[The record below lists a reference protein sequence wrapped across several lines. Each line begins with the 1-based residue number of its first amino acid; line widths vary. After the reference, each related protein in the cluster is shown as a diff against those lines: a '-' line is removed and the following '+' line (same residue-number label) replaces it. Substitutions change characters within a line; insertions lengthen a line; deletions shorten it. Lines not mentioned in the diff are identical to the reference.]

1 MFKRTHSC
9 GELTEKDFGKKAAL
23 CGWVHTWRDH
33 GGLVFIDLR
42 DRDGMTQIVFNPEKN
57 KEMHTESRKLRS
69 EYVVAVKGIVEP
81 RPKGTENN
89 KLKTG
94 KVEVAVEE
102 LKVLNTAE
110 PPPFEISDD
119 AKISEEV
126 RLNYRYLDLR
136 RPCMQRNLR
145 IRHNTTKAMRDFL
158 DENGFL
164 EVETPILTKSTPEG
178 ARDYLVP
185 SRLNPGK
192 FYALPQSPQLFK
204 QILMVAGYEKY
215 FQIAKCFRDEDLRA
229 DRQPE
234 FTQLDIEMSFV
245 DVDDILALTEG
256 LFKYVIKKVTG
267 VNIKTPFPRLTY
279 DEAMSRFG
287 TDKPDTRFGMEISE
301 LRDIFEG
308 TEFNIFKTALEPGG
322 SIFGINVS
330 GFASASRK
338 DIDDLTAFA
347 KDNGAKGLAY
357 IKFTEAGAESPILK
371 FVGQEKA
378 ALVQKKIG
386 AQTGDLVLIVAD
398 AEKKTALEVLG
409 ALRLYLAK
417 IRNIKK
423 EEGFNILWVLDF
435 PLLKY
440 NKDEKK
446 WDSEHHPFTS
456 CRDEDIPYLDKEPG
470 RPRAK
475 AYDIVINGMELGS
488 GSIRIHRKDMQE
500 KMFNIIGLSKEE
512 AEERF
517 GFLLKAF
524 EYGAPPHGGIAFGLD
539 RLITIFTGTDTIR
552 DVIAFPK
559 TQKAV
564 CLMTD
569 APSDVDERQLKELG
583 MKIPKKENGK
593 TGPNPKE

>member
-1 MFKRTHSC
+1 MLKRTHSC

-42 DRDGMTQIVFNPEKN
+42 DRDGITQIVFNPEKN
-57 KEMHTESRKLRS
+57 KHPHAESRKLRS
-69 EYVVAVKGIVEP
+69 EYVVAVKGLVEP

-102 LKVLNTAE
+102 MEVLNTAE

-119 AKISEEV
+119 AKISEEI

-136 RPCMQRNLR
+136 RPVMQKNLR
-145 IRHNTTKAMRDFL
+145 IRHATVKAMRDFL
-158 DENGFL
+158 DEKGFL
-164 EVETPILTKSTPEG
+164 EVETPVLTKSTPEG

-204 QILMVAGYEKY
+204 QILMVAGYDKY

-245 DVDDILALTEG
+245 DVDDILSLSES

-267 VNIKTPFPRLTY
+267 ADIKTPFPRLTY
-279 DEAMSRFG
+279 NEAMSRFG
-287 TDKPDTRFGMEISE
+287 TDKPDMRFGMEISE
-301 LRDIFEG
+301 LKDILG
-308 TEFNIFKTALEPGG
+308 RTDFNVFKTACDAGG
-322 SIFGINVS
+322 SIFGINVN
-330 GFASASRK
+330 GFADASRK
-338 DIDDLTAFA
+338 DIDDLTLFA

-357 IKFTEAGAESPILK
+357 IKFTDKGAESPILK
-371 FVGQEKA
+371 FVGAEGA
-378 ALVQKKIG
+378 EAVRKKMD
-386 AQTGDLVLIVAD
+386 AKKGDIIFIVAD
-398 AEKKTALEVLG
+398 AHKKTALETLG
-409 ALRLYLAK
+409 ALRLHIAK

-423 EEGFNILWVLDF
+423 RDELNILWVLDF

-440 NKDEKK
+440 NEEEKR
-446 WDSEHHPFTS
+446 WESEHHPFTS
-456 CRDEDIPYLDKEPG
+456 CRDEDIHYLDKEPE
-470 RPRAK
+470 RARAK
-475 AYDIVINGMELGS
+475 AYDIVINGVELGS

-500 KMFNIIGLSKEE
+500 RIFKIIGLSKEE
-512 AEERF
+512 AKRRF

-539 RLITIFTGTDTIR
+539 RLLTIFTGTDTIR

-569 APSDVDERQLKELG
+569 APSDVEEKQLKELG
-583 MKIPKKENGK
+583 IKLR
-593 TGPNPKE
+593 T